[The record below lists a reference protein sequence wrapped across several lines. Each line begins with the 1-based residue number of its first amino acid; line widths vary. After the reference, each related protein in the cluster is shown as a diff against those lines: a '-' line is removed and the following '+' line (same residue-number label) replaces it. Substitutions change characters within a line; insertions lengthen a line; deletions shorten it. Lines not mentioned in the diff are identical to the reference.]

1 MDATDIPEQQRKSDE
16 ILKIGHM
23 PDAVKE
29 RENLNFDR
37 RADSWHCC

>member
-1 MDATDIPEQQRKSDE
+1 MDATDIPEQQPKGDE

-29 RENLNFDR
+29 PKSRNFDR
-37 RADSWHCC
+37 RAK